1 MLTRSAER
9 RASVERAA
17 HILSLTF
24 LHAHSASLE
33 TSDERFLAHPHFGDP
48 VPHPRTMTS
57 PRVTSSLDELCINT
71 VRALAMDAVQKAE
84 SGHPGAPMALAPLA
98 YLLYTRHLKHNPAD
112 PEWPDR
118 DRLVLSNGHASML
131 LYASL
136 HMSGYG
142 VSVDEIR
149 NFRQW
154 GSITPGQ
161 PEHGLTP
168 GIETTTGP
176 LGQGFANAVGM
187 AAAEAHLA
195 AVFNR
200 EGHSIIDHHTW
211 FICGDG
217 DLMEGVSHE
226 AASFAGH
233 FGLGKLI
240 GFYDDNRI
248 TIDGSTDL
256 TFSDDSAR
264 RFEAYGWHVQRVDDV
279 NDLEALDAAITAA
292 RAETTRPSLIVVRT
306 VIGYGSPNRAGT
318 AKAHGEALGVEEVK
332 RSKESLGWT
341 STEPFTV
348 PNEAVA
354 HWRRGN
360 EALAFANDAW
370 RRSLIAYAKSHPI
383 DAKELGR
390 RLQGELPGG
399 WQQAIPSFNAEN
411 GSVATRASSGVV
423 LNALAAKI
431 PELIGGSADLSG
443 SNLTIIKDSPIF
455 GAKNH
460 AGRNIHFGVREH
472 GMGGIMNGMAL
483 HGGVIPYGGTFL
495 VFSDYMRPSI
505 RLAAL
510 MHQRV
515 IYVFTHDSIGLGED
529 GPTHQPVEHLT
540 ALRTIPNVT
549 VIRPGDSSEVA
560 EAWRTALLHKTGPVA
575 LVLTRQKVAFIDRAH
590 RGAAGELARG
600 GYVLDAGARRAQ
612 PDLVLMATGSEVG
625 LALEAQ
631 KRIEEGGKSVRVV
644 SMPSHELFL
653 QQPAEYQA
661 SVLPEGVR
669 RIAIE
674 AAHPMSWQRFLRP
687 GDVMIGIDHFGASAP
702 YQRLYTE
709 YGITVDAVVA
719 ASQNVG

>member
-1 MLTRSAER
+1 MQQSATSH
-9 RASVERAA
+9 AS
-17 HILSLTF
+17 
-24 LHAHSASLE
+24 
-33 TSDERFLAHPHFGDP
+33 P
-48 VPHPRTMTS
+48 VS
-57 PRVTSSLDELCINT
+57 SSLDELCINT
-71 VRALAMDAVQKAE
+71 VRTLAMDAVQKAE

-112 PEWPDR
+112 PDWPDR
-118 DRLVLSNGHASML
+118 DRVVLSNGHASML

-136 HMSGYG
+136 HLSGYAL
-142 VSVDEIR
+142 SLDEIR
-149 NFRQW
+149 SFRQW
-154 GSITPGQ
+154 RSLTPGH

-200 EGHSIIDHHTW
+200 EGHPIIDHHTW
-211 FICGDG
+211 FICSDG
-217 DLMEGVSHE
+217 DLMEGISHE

-248 TIDGSTDL
+248 TIDGATDL

-264 RFEAYGWHVQRVDDV
+264 RFEGYGWHVQRVADV
-279 NDLEALDAAITAA
+279 NDLDALESAIAEA
-292 RAETTRPSLIVVRT
+292 RAETARPSLIIVRT

-318 AKAHGEALGVEEVK
+318 AKAHGEALGVEEVA
-332 RSKESLGWT
+332 RSKERLGWT
-341 STEPFTV
+341 ATEPFTV
-348 PNEAVA
+348 PAEAVA

-360 EALAFANDAW
+360 GALAFTNDAW
-370 RRSLIAYAKSHPI
+370 RRALIAYAKTYPT

-399 WQQAIPSFNAEN
+399 WQQALPGFSAEN
-411 GSVATRASSGVV
+411 GSVATRASSGMV
-423 LNALAAKI
+423 LNALAARV

-443 SNLTIIKDSPIF
+443 SNLTIIKDSPTF
-455 GAKNH
+455 SAANH

-472 GMGGIMNGMAL
+472 GMAGIMNGMAL

-495 VFSDYMRPSI
+495 VFSDYMRPAI

-529 GPTHQPVEHLT
+529 GPTHQPIEHLT
-540 ALRTIPNVT
+540 ALRTIPNLT
-549 VIRPGDSSEVA
+549 VIRPGDASEVV
-560 EAWRTALLHKTGPVA
+560 EAWRAALLHKTGPVA
-575 LVLTRQKVAFIDRAH
+575 LVLTRQKVAYIDRTK
-590 RGAAGELARG
+590 RGAASELARG
-600 GYVLDAGARRAQ
+600 GYVLDAGSK
-612 PDLVLMATGSEVG
+612 PSDPELVLIATGSEVG

-631 KRIEEGGKSVRVV
+631 KRIEESGRSVRVV
-644 SMPSHELFL
+644 SMPSHEFFL
-653 QQPAEYQA
+653 NQPAEYQA

-674 AAHPMSWQRFLRP
+674 AAHPMSWQRFMRP

-709 YGITVDAVVA
+709 YGMTVDAVVA
-719 ASQNVG
+719 AASL

>member
-1 MLTRSAER
+1 
-9 RASVERAA
+9 
-17 HILSLTF
+17 
-24 LHAHSASLE
+24 
-33 TSDERFLAHPHFGDP
+33 
-48 VPHPRTMTS
+48 MTS

-154 GSITPGQ
+154 GSITPGH

-455 GAKNH
+455 SARNH

-653 QQPAEYQA
+653 QQPAEYQ
-661 SVLPEGVR
+661 
-669 RIAIE
+669 
-674 AAHPMSWQRFLRP
+674 
-687 GDVMIGIDHFGASAP
+687 
-702 YQRLYTE
+702 
-709 YGITVDAVVA
+709 
-719 ASQNVG
+719 

>member
-1 MLTRSAER
+1 MSSA
-9 RASVERAA
+9 A
-17 HILSLTF
+17 T
-24 LHAHSASLE
+24 
-33 TSDERFLAHPHFGDP
+33 PN
-48 VPHPRTMTS
+48 
-57 PRVTSSLDELCINT
+57 VTSSLDELCINT

-112 PEWPDR
+112 PDWPDR

-136 HMSGYG
+136 HMSGYDIPL
-142 VSVDEIR
+142 DEIR

-154 GSITPGQ
+154 GSITPGH

-217 DLMEGVSHE
+217 DLMEGISHE

-256 TFSDDSAR
+256 TFSDDSAK
-264 RFEAYGWHVQRVDDV
+264 RFEAYGWHVQRVADV
-279 NDLEALDAAITAA
+279 NDLETLEAAIGAA
-292 RAETTRPSLIVVRT
+292 RAEVQRPSLIVVKT

-318 AKAHGEALGVEEVK
+318 AKAHGEALGIEEVK
-332 RSKESLGWT
+332 RSKEQLGWT
-341 STEPFTV
+341 ASEPFTV
-348 PNEAVA
+348 PAEAVT

-360 EALAFANDAW
+360 EAFAFANDAW
-370 RRSLIAYAKSHPI
+370 RRALISYAKAHPI

-390 RLQGELPGG
+390 RLHGELPGG
-399 WQQAIPSFNAEN
+399 WQQAIPTFNAEN

-423 LNALAAKI
+423 LNALAAKV

-443 SNLTIIKDSPIF
+443 SNLTIIKDSPLF
-455 GAKNH
+455 SAANH

-472 GMGGIMNGMAL
+472 AMGGIMNGMAL
-483 HGGVIPYGGTFL
+483 HGAVIPYGGTFL
-495 VFSDYMRPSI
+495 VFADYMRPSI

-510 MHQRV
+510 MRQRV
-515 IYVFTHDSIGLGED
+515 IYVYTHDSIGLGED

-540 ALRTIPNVT
+540 ALRTIPNMT
-549 VIRPGDSSEVA
+549 VIRPGDASEVA
-560 EAWRTALLHKTGPVA
+560 EAWRAALQHKSGPVA

-590 RGAAGELARG
+590 RGAASELARG

-612 PDLVLMATGSEVG
+612 PDLVLIATGSEVG

-631 KRIEEGGKSVRVV
+631 KRLEEGGLAVRVV
-644 SMPSHELFL
+644 SMPSHEFFL
-653 QQPAEYQA
+653 KQSAEYQA

-669 RIAIE
+669 RIVIE
-674 AAHPMSWQRFLRP
+674 AAHAMSWHRFMRP

-709 YGITVDAVVA
+709 FGITVDAVVA
-719 ASQNVG
+719 AAETSG

>member
-1 MLTRSAER
+1 MSSA
-9 RASVERAA
+9 A
-17 HILSLTF
+17 T
-24 LHAHSASLE
+24 
-33 TSDERFLAHPHFGDP
+33 PN
-48 VPHPRTMTS
+48 
-57 PRVTSSLDELCINT
+57 VTSSLDELCINT

-98 YLLYTRHLKHNPAD
+98 YLLYTRHLKHNPAGPD
-112 PEWPDR
+112 WPDR

-136 HMSGYG
+136 HMSGYPL
-142 VSVDEIR
+142 SLDEIR

-154 GSITPGQ
+154 GSLTPGH
-161 PEHGLTP
+161 PEHGHTS

-200 EGHSIIDHHTW
+200 DGHPIVDHHTW

-217 DLMEGVSHE
+217 DLMEGISHE

-256 TFSDDSAR
+256 TFSDDSAK
-264 RFEAYGWHVQRVDDV
+264 RFEAYGWHVQRVADV
-279 NDLEALDAAITAA
+279 NDLETLEAAIGAA
-292 RAETTRPSLIVVRT
+292 RAETRRPSLIIVKT

-332 RSKESLGWT
+332 RSKEQFGWT
-341 STEPFTV
+341 ETEPFAV
-348 PNEAVA
+348 PDAAVS

-360 EALAFANDAW
+360 DALAFANDAW
-370 RRSLIAYAKSHPI
+370 RRSLIAYAKAHPI

-399 WQQAIPSFNAEN
+399 WQQAIPTFTAEN
-411 GSVATRASSGVV
+411 GSVATRASSGTV
-423 LNALAAKI
+423 LNAIAARV

-443 SNLTIIKDSPIF
+443 SNLTIIKDSPTYS
-455 GAKNH
+455 AKNH

-472 GMGGIMNGMAL
+472 GMASMMNGMVL

-495 VFSDYMRPSI
+495 VFADYMRPAI

-510 MHQRV
+510 MGERV

-540 ALRTIPNVT
+540 ALRVIPNVT
-549 VIRPGDSSEVA
+549 VIRPGDASEVA
-560 EAWRTALLHKTGPVA
+560 EAWRSALLHKGGPVA
-575 LVLTRQKVAFIDRAH
+575 LVLTRQKVPFIDRAH
-590 RGAAGELARG
+590 RGPASDLAKG
-600 GYVLDAGARRAQ
+600 GYILDAGAKRSA
-612 PDLVLMATGSEVG
+612 PDLVLIATGSEVG
-625 LALEAQ
+625 LALDAQ
-631 KRIEEGGKSVRVV
+631 KRIEETGKSVRVV
-644 SMPSHELFL
+644 SMPSHEYFL
-653 QQPAEYQA
+653 KQSAEYQA

-669 RIAIE
+669 RIVVE
-674 AAHPMSWQRFLRP
+674 AAHSMSWHRFMRP

-702 YQRLYTE
+702 YQRLYKE
-709 YGITVDAVVA
+709 YGITVDAIVA
-719 ASQNVG
+719 AASS

>member
-154 GSITPGQ
+154 GSITPGH

>member
-1 MLTRSAER
+1 
-9 RASVERAA
+9 
-17 HILSLTF
+17 
-24 LHAHSASLE
+24 
-33 TSDERFLAHPHFGDP
+33 
-48 VPHPRTMTS
+48 MTS

-118 DRLVLSNGHASML
+118 DRFVLSNGHASML

-154 GSITPGQ
+154 GSITPGH

-217 DLMEGVSHE
+217 DLMEGISHE

-279 NDLEALDAAITAA
+279 NDLEALDAAIATA

-370 RRSLIAYAKSHPI
+370 RRSLIAYAKAHPI

-399 WQQAIPSFNAEN
+399 WQQAIPAFNAEN

-423 LNALAAKI
+423 LNALAAKV

-455 GAKNH
+455 SAKNH

-590 RGAAGELARG
+590 RGAAAELARG

-612 PDLVLMATGSEVG
+612 PELVLIATGSEVG

-719 ASQNVG
+719 ASQSVG

>member
-1 MLTRSAER
+1 MTP
-9 RASVERAA
+9 ASG
-17 HILSLTF
+17 
-24 LHAHSASLE
+24 
-33 TSDERFLAHPHFGDP
+33 PN
-48 VPHPRTMTS
+48 
-57 PRVTSSLDELCINT
+57 VTSSLDELCINT

-112 PEWPDR
+112 PGWPDR
-118 DRLVLSNGHASML
+118 DRFVLSNGHASML

-136 HMSGYG
+136 HMSGYAI
-142 VSVDEIR
+142 SVDEIR

-154 GSITPGQ
+154 GSITPGH

-187 AAAEAHLA
+187 AVAEAHLA
-195 AVFNR
+195 AVFNKEDHR
-200 EGHSIIDHHTW
+200 IIDHHTW

-217 DLMEGVSHE
+217 DLMEGISHE

-240 GFYDDNRI
+240 GFYDDNHI

-256 TFSDDSAR
+256 TFSDDTAK
-264 RFEAYGWHVQRVDDV
+264 RFEGYGWHVQRVADV
-279 NDLEALDAAITAA
+279 NDMDAVETAIAAA
-292 RAETTRPSLIVVRT
+292 RAETTRPSLVIVRT
-306 VIGYGSPNRAGT
+306 VIGYGSPDRAGT

-332 RSKESLGWT
+332 RSKEKLGWT
-341 STEPFTV
+341 AEEPFTV
-348 PNEAVA
+348 PPEAVA

-370 RRSLIAYAKSHPI
+370 RRSLIAYAKAHPI
-383 DAKELGR
+383 EAKELGR

-399 WQQAIPSFNAEN
+399 WQQAIPTFNAEN

-423 LNALAAKI
+423 LNALAAKV
-431 PELIGGSADLSG
+431 PELFGGSADLSG
-443 SNLTIIKDSPIF
+443 SNLTTIKDSPIF
-455 GAKNH
+455 SAKNY
-460 AGRNIHFGVREH
+460 AGRNVPFGVREH
-472 GMGGIMNGMAL
+472 GMASMMNGMGL

-495 VFSDYMRPSI
+495 VFSDYMRPAI

-540 ALRTIPNVT
+540 ALRTIPNMT
-549 VIRPGDSSEVA
+549 VIRPGDAGEVA
-560 EAWRTALLHKTGPVA
+560 EAWRAALLHKGGPVA
-575 LVLTRQKVAFIDRAH
+575 LVLTRQKVPFIDRAH
-590 RGAAGELARG
+590 RGAAADLARG
-600 GYVLDAGARRAQ
+600 GYVLDAGAKRQA
-612 PDLVLMATGSEVG
+612 PDLVLIATGSEVG
-625 LALEAQ
+625 LALDAQ
-631 KRIEEGGKSVRVV
+631 KRIEELGRAVRVV
-644 SMPSHELFL
+644 SMPSQEYFL
-653 QQPAEYQA
+653 GQPGEYQA
-661 SVLPEGVR
+661 SVLPDGVR
-669 RIAIE
+669 RIVIE
-674 AAHPMSWQRFLRP
+674 AGHSMSWHRFLRP

-702 YQRLYTE
+702 YQRLYSE
-709 YGITVDAVVA
+709 FGITADAVVA
-719 ASQNVG
+719 AASRTA

>member
-1 MLTRSAER
+1 
-9 RASVERAA
+9 
-17 HILSLTF
+17 
-24 LHAHSASLE
+24 
-33 TSDERFLAHPHFGDP
+33 
-48 VPHPRTMTS
+48 
-57 PRVTSSLDELCINT
+57 
-71 VRALAMDAVQKAE
+71 MDAVQKAE

-112 PEWPDR
+112 PDWPDR

-136 HMSGYG
+136 HLSGYAL
-142 VSVDEIR
+142 SLDEIR

-154 GSITPGQ
+154 GSLTPGH

-200 EGHSIIDHHTW
+200 EGHPIIDHHTW

-217 DLMEGVSHE
+217 DLMEGISHE
-226 AASFAGH
+226 VASFAGH

-248 TIDGSTDL
+248 TIDGATDL

-264 RFEAYGWHVQRVDDV
+264 RFEGYGWHVQRVADM
-279 NDLEALDAAITAA
+279 NDLDALESAIAEA
-292 RAETTRPSLIVVRT
+292 RAETSRPSLIIVRT

-318 AKAHGEALGVEEVK
+318 AKAHGEALGVEEVA
-332 RSKESLGWT
+332 RSKERLGWT
-341 STEPFTV
+341 ATEPFTV
-348 PNEAVA
+348 PAEAVA

-370 RRSLIAYAKSHPI
+370 RRALIAYARAYPTE
-383 DAKELGR
+383 AKELGR
-390 RLQGELPGG
+390 RLQRELPGG
-399 WQQAIPSFNAEN
+399 WQQAIPTFSAEN

-423 LNALAAKI
+423 LNALAAKV

-443 SNLTIIKDSPIF
+443 SNLTIIKDSPTF
-455 GAKNH
+455 SAANH

-472 GMGGIMNGMAL
+472 GMAGIMNGMAL

-495 VFSDYMRPSI
+495 VFSDYMRPAI

-549 VIRPGDSSEVA
+549 VIRPGDAGEVA
-560 EAWRTALLHKTGPVA
+560 EAWRAALLHRTGPVA
-575 LVLTRQKVAFIDRAH
+575 LVLTRQKVALIDRST
-590 RGAAGELARG
+590 RGAASGLAKG
-600 GYVLDAGARRAQ
+600 GYVLDAGSKPAS
-612 PDLVLMATGSEVG
+612 PEVVLIASGSEVG

-631 KRIEEGGKSVRVV
+631 RRIEESGRPVRVV
-644 SMPSHELFL
+644 SMPSHEFFL
-653 QQPAEYQA
+653 KQPAEYQA
-661 SVLPEGVR
+661 SVLPERVR

-674 AAHPMSWQRFLRP
+674 AAHPMSWQRFMRP

-719 ASQNVG
+719 AANSAP

>member
-1 MLTRSAER
+1 
-9 RASVERAA
+9 
-17 HILSLTF
+17 
-24 LHAHSASLE
+24 
-33 TSDERFLAHPHFGDP
+33 
-48 VPHPRTMTS
+48 MTS
-57 PRVTSSLDELCINT
+57 PSPNVTSSLDELCINT
-71 VRALAMDAVQKAE
+71 VRTLAMDAVQKAE

-154 GSITPGQ
+154 GSITPGH

-217 DLMEGVSHE
+217 DLMEGISHE

-264 RFEAYGWHVQRVDDV
+264 RFEAYGWHVQKVDDV
-279 NDLEALDAAITAA
+279 NDLEALDAAITVA
-292 RAETTRPSLIVVRT
+292 RAETARPSLIVVRT

-332 RSKESLGWT
+332 RSKEALGWT
-341 STEPFTV
+341 AADSFTV
-348 PNEAVA
+348 PGEAVA

-360 EALAFANDAW
+360 AALAFANDAW
-370 RRSLIAYAKSHPI
+370 RRSLIAYAKAHPI

-399 WQQAIPSFNAEN
+399 WQQALPTFNAEN

-423 LNALAAKI
+423 LNALAAKV

-455 GAKNH
+455 SAKNH

-600 GYVLDAGARRAQ
+600 GYILDAGARRAQ
-612 PDLVLMATGSEVG
+612 PDLVLIATGSEVG

-631 KRIEEGGKSVRVV
+631 KRIEEDGRAVRVV

-709 YGITVDAVVA
+709 YGITVEAVVA
-719 ASQNVG
+719 AASVK

>member
-1 MLTRSAER
+1 
-9 RASVERAA
+9 
-17 HILSLTF
+17 
-24 LHAHSASLE
+24 
-33 TSDERFLAHPHFGDP
+33 
-48 VPHPRTMTS
+48 
-57 PRVTSSLDELCINT
+57 
-71 VRALAMDAVQKAE
+71 MDAVQKAE

-112 PEWPDR
+112 PDWPDR

-136 HMSGYG
+136 HLSGYAL
-142 VSVDEIR
+142 SLDEIR

-154 GSITPGQ
+154 GSLTPGH

-200 EGHSIIDHHTW
+200 EGHPIIDHHTW

-217 DLMEGVSHE
+217 DLMEGISHE
-226 AASFAGH
+226 VASFAGH

-248 TIDGSTDL
+248 TIDGATDL

-264 RFEAYGWHVQRVDDV
+264 RFEGYGWHVQRVADM
-279 NDLEALDAAITAA
+279 NDLDALESAIAEA
-292 RAETTRPSLIVVRT
+292 RAETSRPSLIIVRT

-318 AKAHGEALGVEEVK
+318 AKAHGEALGVEEVA
-332 RSKESLGWT
+332 RSKERLGWT
-341 STEPFTV
+341 ATEPFTV
-348 PNEAVA
+348 PAEAVA

-370 RRSLIAYAKSHPI
+370 RRALIAYARAYPTE
-383 DAKELGR
+383 AKELGR
-390 RLQGELPGG
+390 RLQRELPGG
-399 WQQAIPSFNAEN
+399 WQQAIPTFSAEN

-423 LNALAAKI
+423 LNALAAKV

-443 SNLTIIKDSPIF
+443 SNLTIIKDSPTF
-455 GAKNH
+455 SAANH

-472 GMGGIMNGMAL
+472 GMAGIMNGMAL

-495 VFSDYMRPSI
+495 VFSDYMRPAI

-549 VIRPGDSSEVA
+549 VIRPGDAGEVA
-560 EAWRTALLHKTGPVA
+560 EAWRAALLHRTGPVA
-575 LVLTRQKVAFIDRAH
+575 LVLTRQKVALIDRST
-590 RGAAGELARG
+590 RGTASGLAKG
-600 GYVLDAGARRAQ
+600 GYVLDAGSKPAS
-612 PDLVLMATGSEVG
+612 PEVVLIASGSEVG

-631 KRIEEGGKSVRVV
+631 RRIEESGRPVRVV
-644 SMPSHELFL
+644 SMPSHEFFL
-653 QQPAEYQA
+653 KQPAEYQA
-661 SVLPEGVR
+661 SVLPERVR

-674 AAHPMSWQRFLRP
+674 AAHPMSWQRFMRP

-709 YGITVDAVVA
+709 YGITVGAVVA
-719 ASQNVG
+719 AANSAP

>member
-1 MLTRSAER
+1 MQST
-9 RASVERAA
+9 
-17 HILSLTF
+17 
-24 LHAHSASLE
+24 
-33 TSDERFLAHPHFGDP
+33 
-48 VPHPRTMTS
+48 TS
-57 PRVTSSLDELCINT
+57 PNVTSSLDELCINT

-136 HMSGYG
+136 HMSGYAL
-142 VSVDEIR
+142 SLDEIR

-154 GSITPGQ
+154 GSLTPGH
-161 PEHGLTP
+161 PEHDLTP

-200 EGHSIIDHHTW
+200 EGHPIVDHHTW

-217 DLMEGVSHE
+217 DLMEGISHE

-256 TFSDDSAR
+256 TFSDDSAK
-264 RFEAYGWHVQRVDDV
+264 RFEAYGWHVQRVEDV
-279 NDLEALDAAITAA
+279 NDLDALEAAIGVA
-292 RAETTRPSLIVVRT
+292 RAETKRPSLIVVRT

-332 RSKESLGWT
+332 RSKEQLGWT
-341 STEPFTV
+341 ATEPFTV
-348 PNEAVA
+348 PAEAVA
-354 HWRRGN
+354 HWRRRN

-370 RRSLIAYAKSHPI
+370 RRSLIAYAKAHPI

-390 RLQGELPGG
+390 RLHGELPGG
-399 WQQAIPSFNAEN
+399 WQQAIPTFNAEN
-411 GSVATRASSGVV
+411 GSVATRASSGMV
-423 LNALAAKI
+423 LNALAAKV

-443 SNLTIIKDSPIF
+443 SNLTIIKDSPLF
-455 GAKNH
+455 SAANH

-472 GMGGIMNGMAL
+472 AMGGIMNGMAL

-495 VFSDYMRPSI
+495 VFADYMRPSI

-515 IYVFTHDSIGLGED
+515 IYVYTHDSIGLGED

-540 ALRTIPNVT
+540 ALRTIPNMT
-549 VIRPGDSSEVA
+549 VIRPGDASEVA
-560 EAWRTALLHKTGPVA
+560 EAWRSALLHKDGPVA

-590 RGAAGELARG
+590 RGAASELSRG
-600 GYVLDAGARRAQ
+600 GYVLDAGAKRFE
-612 PDLVLMATGSEVG
+612 PDLVLIATGSEVG
-625 LALEAQ
+625 IALEAQ
-631 KRIEEGGKSVRVV
+631 KRIEEKGRAVRVV
-644 SMPSHELFL
+644 SMPSHEYFL
-653 QQPAEYQA
+653 SQPADYQA

-669 RIAIE
+669 RIVIE
-674 AAHPMSWQRFLRP
+674 AAHPMSWHRFMRP

-702 YQRLYTE
+702 YQRLYSE
-709 YGITVDAVVA
+709 YGITVEAVVNA
-719 ASQNVG
+719 ANLV

>member
-1 MLTRSAER
+1 MQSATPNV
-9 RASVERAA
+9 S
-17 HILSLTF
+17 SL
-24 LHAHSASLE
+24 
-33 TSDERFLAHPHFGDP
+33 
-48 VPHPRTMTS
+48 
-57 PRVTSSLDELCINT
+57 LDELCINT

-112 PEWPDR
+112 PAWPDR

-136 HMSGYG
+136 HLSGYAL
-142 VSVDEIR
+142 SLDEIR

-154 GSITPGQ
+154 GSLTPGH

-187 AAAEAHLA
+187 AVAEAHLA
-195 AVFNR
+195 AVFNK
-200 EGHSIIDHHTW
+200 EGHPIIDHHTW
-211 FICGDG
+211 FICSDG

-226 AASFAGH
+226 VASFAGH

-264 RFEAYGWHVQRVDDV
+264 RFEGYGWHVQRVEDV
-279 NDLEALDAAITAA
+279 NDLEALDAAIAAA
-292 RAETTRPSLIVVRT
+292 RAETSRPSLIVVRT

-332 RSKESLGWT
+332 RSKEALGWT
-341 STEPFTV
+341 ATETFTV
-348 PNEAVA
+348 PSEAVA

-370 RRSLIAYAKSHPI
+370 RRALIAYAKAHPI

-399 WQQAIPSFNAEN
+399 WQHVIPTFSAEN

-423 LNALAAKI
+423 LNALAAKV

-443 SNLTIIKDSPIF
+443 SNLTIIKDSPVF
-455 GAKNH
+455 SARNH

-495 VFSDYMRPSI
+495 VFSDYMRPAI

-549 VIRPGDSSEVA
+549 VIRPGDAGEVA
-560 EAWRTALLHKTGPVA
+560 EAWRVALAHKGGPVA
-575 LVLTRQKVAFIDRAH
+575 LVLTRQKVPFIDRSH
-590 RGAAGELARG
+590 RGAAGDLARG
-600 GYVLDAGARRAQ
+600 GYVLDAGAKRAE
-612 PDLVLMATGSEVG
+612 PDLVLIATGSEVG
-625 LALEAQ
+625 LALQAQ
-631 KRIEEGGKSVRVV
+631 KRIEEGGQAVRVV
-644 SMPSHELFL
+644 SMPSHEYFL
-653 QQPAEYQA
+653 KQPAEYQA

-669 RIAIE
+669 RIVIE
-674 AAHPMSWQRFLRP
+674 AAHPMSWHRFLRP

-702 YQRLYTE
+702 YQRLYSE

-719 ASQNVG
+719 AASRRATA

>member
-1 MLTRSAER
+1 MTP
-9 RASVERAA
+9 ASG
-17 HILSLTF
+17 
-24 LHAHSASLE
+24 
-33 TSDERFLAHPHFGDP
+33 PN
-48 VPHPRTMTS
+48 
-57 PRVTSSLDELCINT
+57 VTSSLDELCINT

-118 DRLVLSNGHASML
+118 DRFVLSNGHASML

-136 HMSGYG
+136 HMSGYAI
-142 VSVDEIR
+142 SVDEIR

-154 GSITPGQ
+154 GSITPGH

-187 AAAEAHLA
+187 AVAEAHLA
-195 AVFNR
+195 AVFNKEDHR
-200 EGHSIIDHHTW
+200 IIDHHTW

-217 DLMEGVSHE
+217 DLMEGISHE

-240 GFYDDNRI
+240 GFYDDNHI

-256 TFSDDSAR
+256 TFSDDTAK
-264 RFEAYGWHVQRVDDV
+264 RFEGYGWHVQRVADV
-279 NDLEALDAAITAA
+279 NDMDAVETAIAAA
-292 RAETTRPSLIVVRT
+292 RAETTRPSLVIVRT

-332 RSKESLGWT
+332 RSKEKLGWT
-341 STEPFTV
+341 AEESFTV
-348 PNEAVA
+348 PPEAVA

-370 RRSLIAYAKSHPI
+370 RRSLIAYAKAHPI
-383 DAKELGR
+383 EAKELGR

-399 WQQAIPSFNAEN
+399 WQQAIPTFNAEN

-423 LNALAAKI
+423 LNALAAKV
-431 PELIGGSADLSG
+431 PELFGGSADLSG
-443 SNLTIIKDSPIF
+443 SNLTTIKDSPIF
-455 GAKNH
+455 SAKNY
-460 AGRNIHFGVREH
+460 AGRNVPFGVREH
-472 GMGGIMNGMAL
+472 GMASMMNGMAL

-495 VFSDYMRPSI
+495 VFSDYMRPAI

-540 ALRTIPNVT
+540 ALRTIPNMT
-549 VIRPGDSSEVA
+549 VIRPGDAGEVA
-560 EAWRTALLHKTGPVA
+560 EAWRAALLHKGGPVA
-575 LVLTRQKVAFIDRAH
+575 LVLTRQKVPFIDRAH
-590 RGAAGELARG
+590 RGAAADLARG
-600 GYVLDAGARRAQ
+600 GYVLDAGAKRQA
-612 PDLVLMATGSEVG
+612 PDLVLIATGSEVG
-625 LALEAQ
+625 LALDAQ
-631 KRIEEGGKSVRVV
+631 KRIEESGRAVRVV
-644 SMPSHELFL
+644 SMPSQEYFL
-653 QQPAEYQA
+653 GQSGEYQA
-661 SVLPEGVR
+661 SVLPDGVR
-669 RIAIE
+669 RIVIE
-674 AAHPMSWQRFLRP
+674 AGHSMSWHRFLRP

-702 YQRLYTE
+702 YQRLYSE
-709 YGITVDAVVA
+709 FGITADAVVA
-719 ASQNVG
+719 AASRTA

>member
-154 GSITPGQ
+154 GSITPGH

-455 GAKNH
+455 SARNH

-719 ASQNVG
+719 ASQIG

>member
-1 MLTRSAER
+1 M
-9 RASVERAA
+9 AS
-17 HILSLTF
+17 
-24 LHAHSASLE
+24 
-33 TSDERFLAHPHFGDP
+33 
-48 VPHPRTMTS
+48 TS
-57 PRVTSSLDELCINT
+57 PNVTSALDELCINT

-118 DRLVLSNGHASML
+118 DRFVLSNGHASML

-136 HMSGYG
+136 HMAGYDIPL
-142 VSVDEIR
+142 DEIR

-154 GSITPGQ
+154 GSITPGH

-195 AVFNR
+195 AVFNK
-200 EGHSIIDHHTW
+200 EGHPIIDHHTW

-217 DLMEGVSHE
+217 DLMEGISHE

-256 TFSDDSAR
+256 TFSDDSAH
-264 RFEAYGWHVQRVDDV
+264 RFEAYGWHVQRVEDV
-279 NDLEALDAAITAA
+279 NDLEALEHAIGAA

-332 RSKESLGWT
+332 RSKEALGWT
-341 STEPFTV
+341 ATEPFTV
-348 PNEAVA
+348 PAEAVA

-399 WQQAIPSFNAEN
+399 LHQAIPTFNAEN
-411 GSVATRASSGVV
+411 GNVATRASSGVV
-423 LNALAAKI
+423 LNALAAKV

-455 GAKNH
+455 SAKNH

-472 GMGGIMNGMAL
+472 GMAGIMNGMAL

-510 MHQRV
+510 THQRV

-529 GPTHQPVEHLT
+529 GPTHQPVEHLG

-549 VIRPGDSSEVA
+549 VIRPGDANEVA
-560 EAWRTALLHKTGPVA
+560 EAWRTALQHKSGPVA
-575 LVLTRQKVAFIDRAH
+575 LVLTRQKVPFIDRSH
-590 RGAAGELARG
+590 RGAAVDLARG
-600 GYVLDAGARRAQ
+600 GYVLDAGAKRAE
-612 PDLVLMATGSEVG
+612 PDLVLIATGSEVG
-625 LALEAQ
+625 LALDAQ
-631 KRIEEGGKSVRVV
+631 KRIEEGGRAVRVV

-653 QQPAEYQA
+653 KQAAEYQA

-669 RIAIE
+669 RIIIE
-674 AAHPMSWQRFLRP
+674 AAHPMSWHRFMRT

-709 YGITVDAVVA
+709 YGMTVDAVVA
-719 ASQNVG
+719 ASQSVG

>member
-1 MLTRSAER
+1 MESA
-9 RASVERAA
+9 AS
-17 HILSLTF
+17 
-24 LHAHSASLE
+24 
-33 TSDERFLAHPHFGDP
+33 PN
-48 VPHPRTMTS
+48 
-57 PRVTSSLDELCINT
+57 VTSSLDELCINT

-112 PEWPDR
+112 PGWPDR

-136 HMSGYG
+136 HLSGYAL
-142 VSVDEIR
+142 SIDEIR

-154 GSITPGQ
+154 GSLTPGH

-200 EGHSIIDHHTW
+200 EGHPIVDHHTW

-256 TFSDDSAR
+256 TFSDDSAK
-264 RFEAYGWHVQRVDDV
+264 RFEAYGWHVQRVADV
-279 NDLEALDAAITAA
+279 NDLEALEAAIGAA
-292 RAETTRPSLIVVRT
+292 REETKRPSLIVVRT

-332 RSKESLGWT
+332 RSKEQLGWT
-341 STEPFTV
+341 ADEPFTV
-348 PNEAVA
+348 PAEAVT

-370 RRSLIAYAKSHPI
+370 RRSLISYAKAHPI

-390 RLQGELPGG
+390 RLQGDLPGG
-399 WQQAIPSFNAEN
+399 WQQAIPTFNAEN

-423 LNALAAKI
+423 LNALAAKV

-443 SNLTIIKDSPIF
+443 SNLTIIKDSPLF
-455 GAKNH
+455 SAANY
-460 AGRNIHFGVREH
+460 AGRNIAFGVREH
-472 GMGGIMNGMAL
+472 GMAGIMNGMAL

-495 VFSDYMRPSI
+495 VFADYMRPSI

-510 MHQRV
+510 THQRV

-540 ALRTIPNVT
+540 ALRTIPNMT
-549 VIRPGDSSEVA
+549 VIRPGDASEVA
-560 EAWRTALLHKTGPVA
+560 ESWRAALLHKGGPVA
-575 LVLTRQKVAFIDRAH
+575 LVLTRQKVAYIDRAH
-590 RGAAGELARG
+590 RGAASELARG
-600 GYVLDAGARRAQ
+600 GYILDAGAKRSE
-612 PDLVLMATGSEVG
+612 PDLVLIATGSEVG

-631 KRIEEGGKSVRVV
+631 KRIEEGGRAVRVV
-644 SMPSHELFL
+644 SMPSHEYFL
-653 QQPAEYQA
+653 KQPAEYQA
-661 SVLPEGVR
+661 SVLPDGVR
-669 RIAIE
+669 RIVIE
-674 AAHPMSWQRFLRP
+674 AAHPMSWHRFMRP

-719 ASQNVG
+719 ASETV

>member
-1 MLTRSAER
+1 MTP
-9 RASVERAA
+9 ASG
-17 HILSLTF
+17 
-24 LHAHSASLE
+24 
-33 TSDERFLAHPHFGDP
+33 PN
-48 VPHPRTMTS
+48 
-57 PRVTSSLDELCINT
+57 VTSSLDELCINT

-118 DRLVLSNGHASML
+118 DRFVLSNGHASML

-136 HMSGYG
+136 HMSGYAI
-142 VSVDEIR
+142 SVDEIR

-154 GSITPGQ
+154 GSITPGH

-187 AAAEAHLA
+187 AVAEAHLA
-195 AVFNR
+195 AVFNKEDHR
-200 EGHSIIDHHTW
+200 IIDHHTW
-211 FICGDG
+211 FLCGDG
-217 DLMEGVSHE
+217 DLMEGISHE

-240 GFYDDNRI
+240 GFYDDNHI
-248 TIDGSTDL
+248 TIDGSTEL
-256 TFSDDSAR
+256 TFSDDTAK
-264 RFEAYGWHVQRVDDV
+264 RFEGYGWHVQRVADV
-279 NDLEALDAAITAA
+279 NDMDAVETAIAAA
-292 RAETTRPSLIVVRT
+292 RAETTRPSLVIVRT

-332 RSKESLGWT
+332 RSKEKLGWMAE
-341 STEPFTV
+341 EPFTV
-348 PNEAVA
+348 PPEAVA

-370 RRSLIAYAKSHPI
+370 RRSLIAYAKAHPI
-383 DAKELGR
+383 EAKELGR

-399 WQQAIPSFNAEN
+399 WQQAIPTFNAEN

-423 LNALAAKI
+423 LNALAAKV
-431 PELIGGSADLSG
+431 PELFGGSADLSG
-443 SNLTIIKDSPIF
+443 SNLTTIKDSPIF
-455 GAKNH
+455 SAKNY
-460 AGRNIHFGVREH
+460 AGRNVPFGVREH
-472 GMGGIMNGMAL
+472 GMASMMNGMAL

-495 VFSDYMRPSI
+495 VFSDYMRPAI

-540 ALRTIPNVT
+540 ALRTIPNMT
-549 VIRPGDSSEVA
+549 VIRPGDAGEVA
-560 EAWRTALLHKTGPVA
+560 EAWRAALLHKGGPVA
-575 LVLTRQKVAFIDRAH
+575 LVLTRQKVPFIDRAH
-590 RGAAGELARG
+590 RGAAADLARG
-600 GYVLDAGARRAQ
+600 GYVLDAGAKRQA
-612 PDLVLMATGSEVG
+612 PDLVLIATGSEVG
-625 LALEAQ
+625 LALDAQ
-631 KRIEEGGKSVRVV
+631 KRIEESGSAVRVV
-644 SMPSHELFL
+644 SMPSQEYFL
-653 QQPAEYQA
+653 GQPGEYQA
-661 SVLPEGVR
+661 SVLPDGVR
-669 RIAIE
+669 RIVIE
-674 AAHPMSWQRFLRP
+674 AGHSMSWHRFLRP

-702 YQRLYTE
+702 YQRLYSE
-709 YGITVDAVVA
+709 FGITADAVVA
-719 ASQNVG
+719 AASRTA

>member
-1 MLTRSAER
+1 MRS
-9 RASVERAA
+9 
-17 HILSLTF
+17 
-24 LHAHSASLE
+24 
-33 TSDERFLAHPHFGDP
+33 
-48 VPHPRTMTS
+48 
-57 PRVTSSLDELCINT
+57 VTPNVSSSLDELCINT
-71 VRALAMDAVQKAE
+71 VRALAMDAVQQAE

-142 VSVDEIR
+142 ISLDEIR
-149 NFRQW
+149 SFRQW
-154 GSITPGQ
+154 GSQTPGH

-200 EGHSIIDHHTW
+200 DGHPIVDHHTW

-217 DLMEGVSHE
+217 DLMEGLSHE

-248 TIDGSTDL
+248 TIDGGTEL

-264 RFEAYGWHVQRVDDV
+264 RFEAYGWHVQRVEDV
-279 NDLEALDAAITAA
+279 NDLDALDGAIAAA
-292 RAETTRPSLIVVRT
+292 RAETARPSLIIVRT
-306 VIGYGSPNRAGT
+306 VIGFGSPNRAGT

-332 RSKESLGWT
+332 RSKEALGWT
-341 STEPFTV
+341 ATEPFTV
-348 PNEAVA
+348 PAEAVA

-370 RRSLIAYAKSHPI
+370 RRALIAYAKAHPL

-399 WQQAIPSFNAEN
+399 WQQAIPTFSAEN

-423 LNALAAKI
+423 LNALAAKV

-443 SNLTIIKDSPIF
+443 SNLTIIKDSPVF
-455 GAKNH
+455 SARNH

-505 RLAAL
+505 RLDAL

-529 GPTHQPVEHLT
+529 GPTHQPVEHLS
-540 ALRTIPNVT
+540 ALRAIPNVT
-549 VIRPGDSSEVA
+549 VIRPGDASEVA
-560 EAWRTALLHKTGPVA
+560 EAWRAALLHKGGPVA
-575 LVLTRQKVAFIDRAH
+575 LVLTRQKVPFIDRSH
-590 RGAAGELARG
+590 RGAAADLARG
-600 GYVLDAGARRAQ
+600 GYVLDAGAKRAA
-612 PDLVLMATGSEVG
+612 PDLVLIASGSEVG
-625 LALEAQ
+625 MALEAQ
-631 KRIEEGGKSVRVV
+631 RRIEESGRAVRVV
-644 SMPSHELFL
+644 SMPSHEYFL
-653 QQPAEYQA
+653 KQPEEYQA
-661 SVLPEGVR
+661 SVLPDGVR

-674 AAHPMSWQRFLRP
+674 AAHPMSWHRFMRH

-702 YQRLYTE
+702 YLRLYAE
-709 YGITVDAVVA
+709 YGLTVDAVVA
-719 ASQNVG
+719 AASSV

>member
-1 MLTRSAER
+1 
-9 RASVERAA
+9 
-17 HILSLTF
+17 
-24 LHAHSASLE
+24 
-33 TSDERFLAHPHFGDP
+33 
-48 VPHPRTMTS
+48 MTS

-71 VRALAMDAVQKAE
+71 LRALAMDAVQKAE
-84 SGHPGAPMALAPLA
+84 NGHPGAPMALAPLA

-112 PEWPDR
+112 PDWPDR

-136 HMSGYG
+136 HMSGYAI
-142 VSVDEIR
+142 SLDEIR

-154 GSITPGQ
+154 GSITPGH
-161 PEHGLTP
+161 PELGLTP

-176 LGQGFANAVGM
+176 LGQGFSNAVGM

-200 EGHSIIDHHTW
+200 EGHPIIDHHTW

-217 DLMEGVSHE
+217 DLMEGISHE

-248 TIDGSTDL
+248 TIDGATDL

-279 NDLEALDAAITAA
+279 NDLEAVEAAIGAA

-332 RSKESLGWT
+332 RAKEALGWAA
-341 STEPFTV
+341 TEAFTV
-348 PNEAVA
+348 PNEAVV

-360 EALAFANDAW
+360 EALAVANDGW

-423 LNALAAKI
+423 LNALAAKV

-455 GAKNH
+455 SAKNH

-549 VIRPGDSSEVA
+549 VIRPGDASEVA

-575 LVLTRQKVAFIDRAH
+575 LVLTRQKIAYIDRAH

-612 PDLVLMATGSEVG
+612 PDLVLIATGSEVG

-631 KRIEEGGKSVRVV
+631 KRIEEGGKAVRVV

-653 QQPAEYQA
+653 QQTAEYQA

-702 YQRLYTE
+702 YQRLYAE
-709 YGITVDAVVA
+709 YGITVDTVIA
-719 ASQNVG
+719 ASQSIG

>member
-1 MLTRSAER
+1 MTP
-9 RASVERAA
+9 ASG
-17 HILSLTF
+17 
-24 LHAHSASLE
+24 
-33 TSDERFLAHPHFGDP
+33 PN
-48 VPHPRTMTS
+48 
-57 PRVTSSLDELCINT
+57 VTSSLDELCINT

-118 DRLVLSNGHASML
+118 DRFVLSNGHASML

-136 HMSGYG
+136 HMSGYAI
-142 VSVDEIR
+142 SVDEIR

-154 GSITPGQ
+154 GSITPGH

-176 LGQGFANAVGM
+176 LGQGFANAVGI
-187 AAAEAHLA
+187 AVAEAHLA
-195 AVFNR
+195 AVFNKEDHR
-200 EGHSIIDHHTW
+200 IIDHHTW

-217 DLMEGVSHE
+217 DLMEGISHE

-240 GFYDDNRI
+240 GFYDDNHI

-256 TFSDDSAR
+256 TFSDDTAK
-264 RFEAYGWHVQRVDDV
+264 RFEGYGWHVQRVADV
-279 NDLEALDAAITAA
+279 NDMDAVEAAIAAA
-292 RAETTRPSLIVVRT
+292 RAETTRPSLVIVRT

-332 RSKESLGWT
+332 RSKEKLGWT
-341 STEPFTV
+341 AEESFTV
-348 PNEAVA
+348 PPEAVA

-370 RRSLIAYAKSHPI
+370 RRSLIAYAKAHPI
-383 DAKELGR
+383 EAKELGR

-399 WQQAIPSFNAEN
+399 WQQAIPTFNAEN

-423 LNALAAKI
+423 LNALAAKV
-431 PELIGGSADLSG
+431 PELFGGSADLSG
-443 SNLTIIKDSPIF
+443 SNLTTIKDSPIF
-455 GAKNH
+455 SAKNY
-460 AGRNIHFGVREH
+460 AGRNVPFGVREH
-472 GMGGIMNGMAL
+472 GMASMMNGMAL

-495 VFSDYMRPSI
+495 VFSDYMRPAI

-540 ALRTIPNVT
+540 ALRTIPNMT
-549 VIRPGDSSEVA
+549 VIRPGDAGEVA
-560 EAWRTALLHKTGPVA
+560 EAWRAALLHKGGPVA
-575 LVLTRQKVAFIDRAH
+575 LVLTRQKVPFIDRAH
-590 RGAAGELARG
+590 RGAAADLARG
-600 GYVLDAGARRAQ
+600 GYVLDAGAKRQA
-612 PDLVLMATGSEVG
+612 PDLVLIATGSEVG
-625 LALEAQ
+625 LALDAQ
-631 KRIEEGGKSVRVV
+631 KRIEESGRAVRVV
-644 SMPSHELFL
+644 SMPSQEYFL
-653 QQPAEYQA
+653 GQSGEYQA
-661 SVLPEGVR
+661 SVLPDGVR
-669 RIAIE
+669 RIVIE
-674 AAHPMSWQRFLRP
+674 AGHSMSWHRFLRP

-702 YQRLYTE
+702 YQRLYSE
-709 YGITVDAVVA
+709 FGITADAVVA
-719 ASQNVG
+719 AASRTA